1 MLIPDKLI
9 LFFPGLVMDLLF
21 AIIPHPK
28 SPAILREAAQLSS
41 QEELIA
47 FYKKHNIPIASEL
60 HRLV

>member
-1 MLIPDKLI
+1 
-9 LFFPGLVMDLLF
+9 MDLLF